1 MLLKYRIINLHLF
14 NKKKLFTDDTEN
26 VVYCKGMS
34 EVQRGGFRVR
44 EIIVRCPKNCP
55 WNKHC
60 FVCKIQGEVYGDGV
74 ILHKCE
80 VTKEDIPIRIKER
93 KAEIA

>member
-1 MLLKYRIINLHLF
+1 MSQGS
-14 NKKKLFTDDTEN
+14 
-26 VVYCKGMS
+26 KGGIC
-34 EVQRGGFRVR
+34 VN
-44 EIIVRCPKNCP
+44 EIIYRCPKNCP

-60 FVCKIQGEVYGDGV
+60 FVCKLQGEVSGDVV
-74 ILHKCE
+74 IIHKCE

>member
-1 MLLKYRIINLHLF
+1 MSSNAKECLK
-14 NKKKLFTDDTEN
+14 
-26 VVYCKGMS
+26 VQGGMS
-34 EVQRGGFRVR
+34 VN
-44 EIIVRCPKNCP
+44 EIICRCPRNCP

-60 FVCKIQGEVYGDGV
+60 FVCKLQGEVSGDVV

-93 KAEIA
+93 QAEIA

>member
-1 MLLKYRIINLHLF
+1 LLKYRIINLHLLY
-14 NKKKLFTDDTEN
+14 KKKLLTDDTEN

-34 EVQRGGFRVR
+34 KVQKGGFRVR
-44 EIIVRCPKNCP
+44 EIIVRCPRNCP

-80 VTKEDIPIRIKER
+80 VTKEDIPIRIRER
-93 KAEIA
+93 QAEIA

>member
-14 NKKKLFTDDTEN
+14 IIRRNYLPMTHIMSSTAKEWLKF
-26 VVYCKGMS
+26 KGGIC
-34 EVQRGGFRVR
+34 VN
-44 EIIVRCPKNCP
+44 EIIFRCPKNCP

-80 VTKEDIPIRIKER
+80 VTKEDIPIRIMER
-93 KAEIA
+93 QETA